1 VHENT
6 FIAPKVEE
14 ILEPVLKKEESQ
26 VDLFAGYFQSTP
38 KVEEQKAQD
47 ADYVRHTLNDEIPAD
62 IIKIEPSFEFEI
74 KTDDLVFKAET
85 TRDEELPVVESLKE
99 EEQVPNPDEN
109 KTDESIE
116 EQLRKSKERILRL
129 KDLSMKLRTSNGLQE
144 LENEP
149 AYKRKQM
156 SLQDVPHSSESQ
168 VSRFTLS
175 TEDGITEIRPNN
187 SFLHDNVD

>member
-1 VHENT
+1 MAWH
-6 FIAPKVEE
+6 
-14 ILEPVLKKEESQ
+14 
-26 VDLFAGYFQSTP
+26 
-38 KVEEQKAQD
+38 
-47 ADYVRHTLNDEIPAD
+47 
-62 IIKIEPSFEFEI
+62 
-74 KTDDLVFKAET
+74 
-85 TRDEELPVVESLKE
+85 
-99 EEQVPNPDEN
+99 NPDEN

-129 KDLSMKLRTSNGLQE
+129 KDLSMKLRTTNGLQE

-156 SLQDVPHSSESQ
+156 SLHDVPHSSESE

-175 TEDGITEIRPNN
+175 NDEGITEIRPNN

>member
-1 VHENT
+1 M
-6 FIAPKVEE
+6 
-14 ILEPVLKKEESQ
+14 
-26 VDLFAGYFQSTP
+26 
-38 KVEEQKAQD
+38 
-47 ADYVRHTLNDEIPAD
+47 
-62 IIKIEPSFEFEI
+62 FEI
-74 KTDDLVFKAET
+74 KNQDFTPQEQEPEVKEIQML
-85 TRDEELPVVESLKE
+85 DEEVTFDFQLQE
-99 EEQVPNPDEN
+99 EEVSIAWENPDEN
-109 KTDESIE
+109 KTDDSIE

-156 SLQDVPHSSESQ
+156 SLNDVPHSSQSE

-175 TEDGITEIRPNN
+175 NDEGITEIRPNN